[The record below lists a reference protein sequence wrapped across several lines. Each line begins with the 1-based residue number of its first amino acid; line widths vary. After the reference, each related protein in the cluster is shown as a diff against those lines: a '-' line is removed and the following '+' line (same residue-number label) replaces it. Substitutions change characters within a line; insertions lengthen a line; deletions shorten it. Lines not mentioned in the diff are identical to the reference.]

1 MKLRIR
7 HIRLRSL
14 TNLRATARPS
24 RSGLRPRRLVAP
36 LVLVLA
42 LAACGKSAQDART
55 GGAPATSGPSLVSL
69 DGSSTVFPISE
80 AVAEEFQKVEKS
92 TRVTVGISGTGGG
105 FQKFCRAETDIS
117 DASRPISAT
126 EVAAC
131 DKAGIQYIELP
142 IAYDGIAIVV
152 NPKAAWADKITT
164 AELKTIFAPEAQG
177 KVTKWSQVRKGW
189 PDKEIHLFGAGVDS
203 GTYDYFTEA
212 INGKAKASRG
222 DFTSSEDDNVLVQGI
237 SNDELALGFVPFAY
251 YEGNKGKLKLVPV
264 DDGKPDNGAGAILPS
279 AETIRN
285 GTYEPLSRPVF
296 IYVSVKA
303 AARPEVSKF
312 VDYYLKNADKLVREV
327 GYVGLGDN
335 IYTMVKD
342 RYAKK
347 TLGSA
352 FTGGNTIGV
361 TIDQL
366 LAKESGK

>member
-1 MKLRIR
+1 MKLPIR
-7 HIRLRSL
+7 HI
-14 TNLRATARPS
+14 
-24 RSGLRPRRLVAP
+24 AP
-36 LVLVLA
+36 LTMVLA
-42 LAACGKSAQDART
+42 TLAGCGKSAQDART
-55 GGAPATSGPSLVSL
+55 GGAPASSGPTLVSL

-80 AVAEEFQKVEKS
+80 AVAEEFQKTEKDV
-92 TRVTVGISGTGGG
+92 RVTVGISGTGGG

-131 DKAGIQYIELP
+131 EKAGVQYIELP

-164 AELKTIFAPEAQG
+164 AELKTLFAAESQG

-189 PDKEIHLFGAGVDS
+189 PDREVHLFGAGVDS

-212 INGKAKASRG
+212 INGKAKSSRG
-222 DFTSSEDDNVLVQGI
+222 DFTSSEDDNVLIQGI

-251 YEGNKGKLKLVPV
+251 YEGNKDKLKLLPV
-264 DDGKPDNGAGAILPS
+264 DDGKDDNGKGAILPA

-296 IYVSVKA
+296 IYVSMKA
-303 AARPEVSKF
+303 TGRPEVQKF
-312 VDYYLKNADKLVREV
+312 VDYYLTNADKLVREV
-327 GYVGLGDN
+327 GYVGLGDT
-335 IYTMVKD
+335 IYTLVKD

-347 TLGSA
+347 VTGSA
-352 FTGGNTIGV
+352 FTGANTIGV

-366 LAKESGK
+366 LSKESGK